1 MHDKDQ
7 NLSDL
12 ALFYTIYFGSS
23 LFALG
28 IKYPFKS
35 ANAVFVRIYEFWG
48 KEPASP

>member
-12 ALFYTIYFGSS
+12 ALFYTIYFGTSH
-23 LFALG
+23 FALG

-35 ANAVFVRIYEFWG
+35 ANAVFVIIYEFWG